1 MLLAIINH
9 KFDASDALNNPSPPR
24 QQKQQTKAAE
34 DESNTELPKQVFTPF
49 QPLVSEEEKKQRE
62 EEREPSPDPEEVGI
76 KEIASMQSELE
87 ALLKKMDRM
96 DPVQEIMNSINQQ
109 QAKMNADLATFMEDN
124 PVDSE
129 EDDEDGSSLEAESR
143 GNQEESKQQ

>member
-1 MLLAIINH
+1 M
-9 KFDASDALNNPSPPR
+9 K
-24 QQKQQTKAAE
+24 
-34 DESNTELPKQVFTPF
+34 
-49 QPLVSEEEKKQRE
+49 

-109 QAKMNADLATFMEDN
+109 QAKMNADLANFMEEN
-124 PVDSE
+124 QEDSE
-129 EDDEDGSSLEAESR
+129 EDDDDDEGSSLEAESK
-143 GNQEESKQQ
+143 GKQEESKQK